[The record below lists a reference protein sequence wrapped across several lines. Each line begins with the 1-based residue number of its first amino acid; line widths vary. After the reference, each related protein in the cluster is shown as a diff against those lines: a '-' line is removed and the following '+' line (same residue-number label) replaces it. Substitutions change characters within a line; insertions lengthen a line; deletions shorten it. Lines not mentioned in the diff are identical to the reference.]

1 MKNNTAF
8 LLAAVLGLA
17 IGALSVGTFY
27 TYKEKS
33 HRLRS
38 EYVDWRKL
46 NLVLQQ
52 VDANYVDSVDRAK
65 VGDAAIAA
73 ALSALD
79 PHSVY
84 MPPIEKQESDDDLA
98 GGFDG
103 IGIQFNVPAD
113 TAVVIEVIPGG
124 PSEKS
129 GLLAGDRILQV
140 DDKVIAGVNFPQDSM
155 VRRMKGPAGTK
166 VTITVGRGGERIPF
180 EITRGK
186 IPVHSVSAAFM
197 AGDTTAYLRLG
208 KFSRTT
214 AKEVREALSSLEKQG
229 MKELVFD
236 IRDNSG
242 GYFDQ
247 ALMVSDL
254 FLPADSLV
262 VYMEGRCRK
271 REDFRSS
278 GRGAYRDLPLK
289 ILVNEGSAS
298 SSEIFAGA
306 MQDNHRAQI
315 VGRRTFGKGLVQ
327 EPFDFTDGSGLRLT
341 VARFYTPSG
350 RCIQKPYSDD
360 YDYEVLKRYSEG
372 EMVEADS
379 MKLSKGGILPDVF
392 VPIDTTRA
400 TGFYINCNRK
410 ATAMRFASSYFDAH
424 RSEFEL
430 IDEYSELLAYFR
442 TSGIE
447 RDFLGYA
454 SRVDGLTPSGT
465 EWADSKDYMLTQVY
479 ALIGRYSRLGD
490 NAFYHIY
497 LNIDDCY
504 KAAISK

>member
-1 MKNNTAF
+1 MKNNSAF
-8 LLAAVLGLA
+8 LLAAVLGIA
-17 IGALSVGTFY
+17 IGALSVGTYF

-33 HRLRS
+33 HLLRS

-52 VDANYVDSVDRAK
+52 VDAHYVDSVDRKK
-65 VGDAAIAA
+65 VSDAAIAA
-73 ALSALD
+73 ALSSLD

-84 MPPIEKQESDDDLA
+84 MPPVERQESEDDLS

-129 GLLAGDRILQV
+129 GLLPGDRILQV

-166 VTITVGRGGERIPF
+166 VTITVGRAGERIPF

-197 AGDTTAYLRLG
+197 ANDTTAYLRLG

-214 AKEVREALSSLEKQG
+214 AKEVRDALASLEKQG
-229 MKELVFD
+229 MKELIFD

-262 VYMEGRCRK
+262 VYMQGRSRK

-350 RCIQKPYSDD
+350 RCIQKPYSED

-379 MKLSKGGILPDVF
+379 MKLSKGGILPDLF
-392 VPIDTTRA
+392 VPLDTTRA
-400 TGFYINCNRK
+400 TQFYIQCNRK
-410 ATAMRFASSYFDAH
+410 ATAMRFASNYFDMH
-424 RSEFEL
+424 RSEFES
-430 IDEYSELLAYFR
+430 IDEYSELLTYFR

-447 RDFLGYA
+447 KAFLDYA
-454 SRVDGLTPSGT
+454 RRVDGLTPSGS
-465 EWADSKDYMLTQVY
+465 EWADTKDYMLTQVY
-479 ALIGRYSRLGD
+479 ALVGRYSRLGD

-504 KAAISK
+504 KAAIAQ